1 MEQAKSIMIN
11 LLEGVA
17 YLHERGIMHR
27 DLKLENIMV
36 KRDDIRSGRVI
47 PVIVDLGLAEY
58 LSSTKYLYTRCG
70 TPGYVA
76 PEVLKIKS
84 TDPVQTYTC
93 ACDVFS
99 LGVIFHILYFNCYL
113 DCSKNQFLKAK
124 KWDKLSRKTVS
135 VRLTPTAK
143 ILNLWMNKEEI
154 YCWEC
159 SAKIP
164 KIELLLHRLWNILF
178 LSSKKNS

>member
-1 MEQAKSIMIN
+1 LQKCGFPGVEQAKAIMVN

-36 KRDDIRSGRVI
+36 KRDEDRSNRVI

-58 LSSTKYLYTRCG
+58 LSSPKYLYTRCG

-84 TDPVQTYTC
+84 SDPVQTYTC

-99 LGVIFHILYFNCYL
+99 LGVIFHILYLFSYL
-113 DCSKNQFLKAK
+113 VSSRNLSSRARRYERSLKK
-124 KWDKLSRKTVS
+124 IVNVISTQTVIIS
-135 VRLTPTAK
+135 
-143 ILNLWMNKEEI
+143 NLWTSKAEI
-154 YCWEC
+154 FC
-159 SAKIP
+159 
-164 KIELLLHRLWNILF
+164 
-178 LSSKKNS
+178 